1 MLLDSFINK
10 INAKEKHMCKN
21 RITTFLFIFIT
32 SSITLSQNAPP
43 NSLVPKFYGGM
54 VFGYNGGFGGQ
65 LNFSMTSFQ
74 SGFPLS
80 IRIGLGYTNVDP
92 GRPADARKIFINDAT
107 NGTPE
112 ENGYIWDL
120 RLDLMVPVNLLYKS
134 NIYIGPRYSMFTGN
148 FNFVDGNENFD
159 ITSNQFGLG
168 GGIETQFLLVPNLYL
183 VIGGGADYFFQNT
196 LKGHDTSYSPDGD
209 DVNPRE
215 DFTYDDADKAINQ
228 PKILGRFMLGINY
241 GF

>member
-1 MLLDSFINK
+1 MRSIIKTILIIFFFTGSF
-10 INAKEKHMCKN
+10 
-21 RITTFLFIFIT
+21 TFA
-32 SSITLSQNAPP
+32 SSNLGLS
-43 NSLVPKFYGGM
+43 PKFYGG
-54 VFGYNGGFGGQ
+54 VVLGYNGGFGGQ
-65 LNFSMTSFQ
+65 LNVSMTSFQ

-80 IRIGLGYTNVDP
+80 IRFGFGYTNVDP

-120 RLDLMVPVNLLYKS
+120 RLDLMVPVNLLYNS
-134 NIYIGPRYSMFTGN
+134 NVYLGPRYSMFTGN

-168 GGIETQFLLVPNLYL
+168 AGFLTQLLLVPNLYL
-183 VIGGGADYFFQNT
+183 VLDGGADYFFQST
-196 LKGHDTSYSPDGD
+196 LKGHDTAYSPDGD
-209 DVNPRE
+209 DVNPRQNY
-215 DFTYDDADKAINQ
+215 TYDDADKAVNQ
-228 PKILGRFMLGINY
+228 PKILGRFMIGINY

>member
-1 MLLDSFINK
+1 MRSIIKTILIIFFFTGSF
-10 INAKEKHMCKN
+10 
-21 RITTFLFIFIT
+21 TFA
-32 SSITLSQNAPP
+32 SSNLGLS
-43 NSLVPKFYGGM
+43 PKFYGG
-54 VFGYNGGFGGQ
+54 VVLGYNGGFGGQ
-65 LNFSMTSFQ
+65 LNVSMTSFQ

-80 IRIGLGYTNVDP
+80 IRFGFGYTNVDP

-120 RLDLMVPVNLLYKS
+120 RLDLMIPVNLLYNS
-134 NIYIGPRYSMFTGN
+134 NVYLGPRYSMFTGN

-168 GGIETQFLLVPNLYL
+168 AGFLTQLLLVPNLYL
-183 VIGGGADYFFQNT
+183 VLDGGADYFFQST
-196 LKGHDTSYSPDGD
+196 LKGHDTAYSPDGD
-209 DVNPRE
+209 DVNPRQNY
-215 DFTYDDADKAINQ
+215 TYDDADKAVNQ
-228 PKILGRFMLGINY
+228 PKILGRFMIGINY